1 MGYKEKPYLK
11 LYKVINGAFSFV
23 AVIDDYQDFSTETKL
38 YEAGNFTCTINLNI
52 PNSNKFER
60 GMFIWADGAF
70 WEITTITDSIGSDGK
85 GSQIRQITGYD
96 ARYILKRRIIRN
108 MNAEGKYEFYAKG
121 ELCLRNLVYDQC
133 GLGTVEKRRLPIV
146 NTIPLAQDAVG
157 EIYALSAGYEN
168 LYEVCKTIA
177 TQSGFGWRIDFDGT
191 NLTLVCF
198 SGEDKS
204 NKVQFSTDMD
214 SLADGTYTD
223 TADSYANCIYV
234 GGKGQNAEQEIYEGE
249 QDGAEG
255 LARYEA
261 YDSKSDLTTENEYE
275 AEALAMLTQYAQTV
289 TLSGNGL
296 AKCPY
301 EFKKQYNVGDYITV
315 SFSGHKA
322 KVQILSVTQNWA
334 WNSYSLSFEFGKPQ
348 NTLDEQ
354 LQLLLKKVQ
363 AGEKPR
369 TTDSVF
375 WYTIPTDTEQ
385 SKDEVKYNTI
395 GFIGDCGA
403 DGSTFQLY
411 LDNEKNGSKSYHIYF
426 KELVGKTLT
435 LTTGRAGAQDLT
447 VSTGTYVLIVYVDE
461 NGNVNEQ
468 GTTATDV
475 VTQGNTQPVT
485 SDAVAIALEGSVGL
499 PVGSVV
505 AFAQG
510 TTHENWLLC
519 DGRDTTGT
527 AEELQTHYPALYTYL
542 GNSNVLPDY
551 RECTL
556 VGVGQNDTDTI
567 ADHDVYTLGQFK
579 DDQLQNITG
588 SLNLIHANPNAS
600 GSSGALTKSS
610 QKDSWSKSG
619 SGEKLSSVYNVTL
632 DASRVARTGT
642 TTHGKQ
648 KGVAFYIKAT
658 SAGPEVE
665 PDIYATKGYIRDQN
679 VLSDYEEISIPSG
692 GLVVDYDG
700 YVTVRTGASGTGSA
714 TVDFYINS
722 QRLQLSRYGASWNSA
737 SYPLCKGD
745 KIKHNSGT
753 GLYCFRFYKLRDYTG
768 R

>member
-11 LYKVINGAFSFV
+11 LYKVINGSFSFV

-52 PNSNKFER
+52 PNANKFER
-60 GMFIWADGAF
+60 GMFIWADGVF
-70 WEITTITDSIGSDGK
+70 WEVTTITDSIGSEGK

-133 GLGTVEKRRLPIV
+133 GLGTVEKRRLPII
-146 NTIPLAQDAVG
+146 NTIPLAVDAVG

-191 NLTLVCF
+191 NLALVCF
-198 SGEDKS
+198 TGEDKS

-261 YDSKSDLTTENEYE
+261 YDSKSDLTTQDEYE

-315 SFSGHKA
+315 SFSDHKA

-363 AGEKPR
+363 SGEKPR

-403 DGSTFQLY
+403 GGSTFQLY

-426 KELVGKTLT
+426 KELAGKTLT

-461 NGNVNEQ
+461 NGNITEQ
-468 GTTATDV
+468 GTTTASSV
-475 VTQGNTQPVT
+475 VSGNTQPVS
-485 SDAVAIALEGSVGL
+485 SDAVANYVCSFYDFNFNTEMKTGGK
-499 PVGSVV
+499 
-505 AFAQG
+505 F
-510 TTHENWLLC
+510 ENK
-519 DGRDTTGT
+519 
-527 AEELQTHYPALYTYL
+527 
-542 GNSNVLPDY
+542 
-551 RECTL
+551 
-556 VGVGQNDTDTI
+556 
-567 ADHDVYTLGQFK
+567 DVYRALITFNITNTGDYTLSTFLPSMTTFSNILRTEALVVQPSGNVNAIPFSISSTGWVSYHLFK
-579 DDQLQNITG
+579 DSG
-588 SLNLIHANPNAS
+588 GAKIHISA
-600 GSSGALTKSS
+600 GSSNYHRGRWYVIIYYTK
-610 QKDSWSKSG
+610 
-619 SGEKLSSVYNVTL
+619 
-632 DASRVARTGT
+632 
-642 TTHGKQ
+642 
-648 KGVAFYIKAT
+648 
-658 SAGPEVE
+658 
-665 PDIYATKGYIRDQN
+665 
-679 VLSDYEEISIPSG
+679 
-692 GLVVDYDG
+692 
-700 YVTVRTGASGTGSA
+700 
-714 TVDFYINS
+714 
-722 QRLQLSRYGASWNSA
+722 
-737 SYPLCKGD
+737 
-745 KIKHNSGT
+745 
-753 GLYCFRFYKLRDYTG
+753 
-768 R
+768 

>member
-52 PNSNKFER
+52 PNANKFER
-60 GMFIWADGAF
+60 GMFICADGAL

-133 GLGTVEKRRLPIV
+133 GLGTVEKRRLPII
-146 NTIPLAQDAVG
+146 NTIPLAVDAVG

-177 TQSGFGWRIDFDGT
+177 TQSGFGWRIDFDGA

-198 SGEDKS
+198 TGEDKS
-204 NKVQFSTDMD
+204 NNVQFSTDMA

-223 TADSYANCIYV
+223 TTDSYANCIYV

-261 YDSKSDLTTENEYE
+261 YDSKSDLTTQDEYE
-275 AEALAMLTQYAQTV
+275 AEALSMLTQYAQTV

-322 KVQILSVTQNWA
+322 KVQILSVTQSWQ
-334 WNSYSLSFEFGKPQ
+334 YGQYGLQFEYGKPLA
-348 NTLDEQ
+348 TLDGQ
-354 LQLLLKKVQ
+354 LQAIMRKVQ
-363 AGEKPR
+363 EGNKPR
-369 TTDSVF
+369 TTDSVM
-375 WYTIPTDTEQ
+375 WYTLPQDTEQ
-385 SKDEVKYNTI
+385 SKDEIKYDTI
-395 GFIGDCGA
+395 GFM
-403 DGSTFQLY
+403 GSTATQSTFTLY
-411 LDNEKNGSKSYHIYF
+411 LDEEKNGAKTYHVYL
-426 KELVGKTLT
+426 KELNGNSLT
-435 LTTGRAGAQDLT
+435 LTTGRTGAKDLT
-447 VSTGTYVLIVYVDE
+447 ISTGTYVLIIYVDE

-475 VTQGNTQPVT
+475 VIQGNTQPVT
-485 SDAVAIALEGSVGL
+485 SDAVATAIQQVSNGV
-499 PVGSVV
+499 PVGAVM

-510 TTHENWLLC
+510 TTQKGWLLA

-527 AEELQTHYPALYTYL
+527 ADELHTHYPALYTYL
-542 GNSNVLPDY
+542 GNSNVLPEIYDKSKAKNHLLSEFVSAAGNWTIPY
-551 RECTL
+551 DGTIFL
-556 VGVGQNDTDTI
+556 VKGRNSNVDTDI
-567 ADHDVYTLGQFK
+567 TLTTT
-579 DDQLQNITG
+579 L
-588 SLNLIHANPNAS
+588 AN
-600 GSSGALTKSS
+600 
-610 QKDSWSKSG
+610 
-619 SGEKLSSVYNVTL
+619 
-632 DASRVARTGT
+632 GT
-642 TTHGKQ
+642 TTTIKLFATYGYRATIVVK
-648 KGVAFYIKAT
+648 KGDTLTIPSGTSIGGTFGSQSIYTYSTEPLYIKAT
-658 SAGPEVE
+658 
-665 PDIYATKGYIRDQN
+665 
-679 VLSDYEEISIPSG
+679 
-692 GLVVDYDG
+692 
-700 YVTVRTGASGTGSA
+700 
-714 TVDFYINS
+714 
-722 QRLQLSRYGASWNSA
+722 
-737 SYPLCKGD
+737 
-745 KIKHNSGT
+745 
-753 GLYCFRFYKLRDYTG
+753 
-768 R
+768 

>member
-1 MGYKEKPYLK
+1 
-11 LYKVINGAFSFV
+11 
-23 AVIDDYQDFSTETKL
+23 
-38 YEAGNFTCTINLNI
+38 
-52 PNSNKFER
+52 
-60 GMFIWADGAF
+60 MFIWVDGAF

-133 GLGTVEKRRLPIV
+133 GLGTVEKRRLPII
-146 NTIPLAQDAVG
+146 NTIPLAVDAVG

-177 TQSGFGWRIDFDGT
+177 TQSGFGWRIDFDGA

-198 SGEDKS
+198 TGEDKS
-204 NKVQFSTDMD
+204 NNVQFSTDMD

-255 LARYEA
+255 LSRYEA
-261 YDSKSDLTTENEYE
+261 YDSNSDLTTEDEYE
-275 AEALAMLTQYAQTV
+275 AEALSMLTQYAQTV

-301 EFKKQYNVGDYITV
+301 EFKKQYNIGDYITV

-334 WNSYSLSFEFGKPQ
+334 WNNYSLSFEFGKPQ

-363 AGEKPR
+363 SGEKPR

-403 DGSTFQLY
+403 GGSTFQLY

-426 KELVGKTLT
+426 KELAGKTLT
-435 LTTGRAGAQDLT
+435 LTTGRAGAHDLT

-475 VTQGNTQPVT
+475 VIQGNTQPVT
-485 SDAVAIALEGSVGL
+485 SDAVA
-499 PVGSVV
+499 V
-505 AFAQG
+505 AVETSQSYSTDEQLTGG
-510 TTHENWLLC
+510 TWI
-519 DGRDTTGT
+519 DGKPIYRKVWTGT
-527 AEELQTHYPALYTYL
+527 F
-542 GNSNVLPDY
+542 NVGRFTNILP
-551 RECTL
+551 EGL
-556 VGVGQNDTDTI
+556 VMI
-567 ADHDVYTLGQFK
+567 S
-579 DDQLQNITG
+579 ITG
-588 SLNLIHANPNAS
+588 
-600 GSSGALTKSS
+600 
-610 QKDSWSKSG
+610 
-619 SGEKLSSVYNVTL
+619 
-632 DASRVARTGT
+632 
-642 TTHGKQ
+642 
-648 KGVAFYIKAT
+648 YIKY
-658 SAGPEVE
+658 P
-665 PDIYATKGYIRDQN
+665 Q
-679 VLSDYEEISIPSG
+679 
-692 GLVVDYDG
+692 DG
-700 YVTVRTGASGTGSA
+700 
-714 TVDFYINS
+714 
-722 QRLQLSRYGASWNSA
+722 
-737 SYPLCKGD
+737 
-745 KIKHNSGT
+745 
-753 GLYCFRFYKLRDYTG
+753 
-768 R
+768 

>member
-52 PNSNKFER
+52 PNANKFER
-60 GMFIWADGAF
+60 GMFIWVDGAF

-133 GLGTVEKRRLPIV
+133 GLGTVEKRRLPII
-146 NTIPLAQDAVG
+146 NTIPLAVDAMG

-177 TQSGFGWRIDFDGT
+177 TQSGFGWRIDFDGA

-198 SGEDKS
+198 TGEDKS
-204 NKVQFSTDMD
+204 NTVQFSTDMD
-214 SLADGTYTD
+214 SLSDGTYTD

-261 YDSKSDLTTENEYE
+261 YDSNSDLTTEDEYE
-275 AEALAMLTQYAQTV
+275 AEALSMLTQYAQTV

-301 EFKKQYNVGDYITV
+301 EFKNQYNVGDYITV

-334 WNSYSLSFEFGKPQ
+334 WNNYSLSFEFGKPQ

-363 AGEKPR
+363 SGEKPR

-403 DGSTFQLY
+403 GGSTFKLY

-426 KELVGKTLT
+426 KELAGKTLT
-435 LTTGRAGAQDLT
+435 LTTGRAGAHDLT

-461 NGNVNEQ
+461 NGNITEQ
-468 GTTATDV
+468 GTTTASSV
-475 VTQGNTQPVT
+475 VSGNTQPVS
-485 SDAVAIALEGSVGL
+485 SDAVIDYVSGGFSTWTDITSDWSLAYSSSPSSMSLSKVFYRNSTKELKILVALRNSSFTSVATGYFGVKYNGNIQDIKDL
-499 PVGSVV
+499 RTSDTFSVSC
-505 AFAQG
+505 G
-510 TTHENWLLC
+510 C
-519 DGRDTTGT
+519 
-527 AEELQTHYPALYTYL
+527 
-542 GNSNVLPDY
+542 
-551 RECTL
+551 
-556 VGVGQNDTDTI
+556 
-567 ADHDVYTLGQFK
+567 
-579 DDQLQNITG
+579 
-588 SLNLIHANPNAS
+588 
-600 GSSGALTKSS
+600 LTKSAS
-610 QKDSWSKSG
+610 YSTTNPQPLWIRG
-619 SGEKLSSVYNVTL
+619 CRFLTGETTL
-632 DASRVARTGT
+632 
-642 TTHGKQ
+642 
-648 KGVAFYIKAT
+648 
-658 SAGPEVE
+658 
-665 PDIYATKGYIRDQN
+665 YATLKND
-679 VLSDYEEISIPSG
+679 VSTTIS
-692 GLVVDYDG
+692 
-700 YVTVRTGASGTGSA
+700 
-714 TVDFYINS
+714 
-722 QRLQLSRYGASWNSA
+722 
-737 SYPLCKGD
+737 
-745 KIKHNSGT
+745 
-753 GLYCFRFYKLRDYTG
+753 YTG
-768 R
+768 MCTIHIVL